1 MNNEEQKNISIT
13 LNQPEE
19 KDKVT
24 ISFEKVFSVLRRFL
38 TLWLAIAVVVGIITS
53 GIVLITSRSTS
64 TDMITALISF
74 KYDGIEKG
82 LAPDGK
88 EFDINKVKSPNIIEE
103 AMSDIGEPAENVETV
118 RRNIS
123 IEGVV
128 PNEAL
133 DKISLYQKLFI
144 KSGNIDTADALLN
157 VSYFPT
163 YYIVRFDSSSTG
175 YDMDMGKNIIDEILR
190 VYQTYFFK
198 TYGYNKALGNSLAAV
213 EYTDYDYP
221 AAVDIF
227 RLTLDDLESYVANIS
242 ANDSTSFRSSKT
254 GYNFNDILSNIRT
267 IREADLDSL
276 SSYITINSITGDKD
290 RLTTFYKFKIENME
304 HDTEVIKAELDSVSK
319 SIETYQKDKMLIF
332 GNIEND
338 DQESYSRVSEKYDAL
353 IKRKTTL
360 LNSLSQQEQKTEYY
374 RARLNSIDEDNGS
387 SEDSNE
393 RVEEA
398 LKSINGK
405 IESLIDIT
413 ERTSDDYY
421 KNVVFENAFNILVPA
436 TGDEHIVQLG
446 NFALPVL
453 GAEGVIFMVY
463 IISSVIAAIVQ
474 SNKQRKLKEA

>member
-175 YDMDMGKNIIDEILR
+175 YDMDM
-190 VYQTYFFK
+190 
-198 TYGYNKALGNSLAAV
+198 
-213 EYTDYDYP
+213 
-221 AAVDIF
+221 
-227 RLTLDDLESYVANIS
+227 
-242 ANDSTSFRSSKT
+242 
-254 GYNFNDILSNIRT
+254 
-267 IREADLDSL
+267 
-276 SSYITINSITGDKD
+276 
-290 RLTTFYKFKIENME
+290 
-304 HDTEVIKAELDSVSK
+304 
-319 SIETYQKDKMLIF
+319 
-332 GNIEND
+332 
-338 DQESYSRVSEKYDAL
+338 
-353 IKRKTTL
+353 
-360 LNSLSQQEQKTEYY
+360 
-374 RARLNSIDEDNGS
+374 
-387 SEDSNE
+387 
-393 RVEEA
+393 
-398 LKSINGK
+398 
-405 IESLIDIT
+405 
-413 ERTSDDYY
+413 
-421 KNVVFENAFNILVPA
+421 
-436 TGDEHIVQLG
+436 
-446 NFALPVL
+446 
-453 GAEGVIFMVY
+453 
-463 IISSVIAAIVQ
+463 
-474 SNKQRKLKEA
+474 